1 MNAKMLKGC
10 VAAMAVAGFALAGRA
25 FDASTVA
32 FYPFDDAEPGAS
44 ATDSGVRNAAGAS
57 YNGTATITANAT
69 AQGSVTFSSDA
80 PAKYI
85 FSGLGGVPVA
95 TNVQSLFFNGVMTYT
110 AMTTG
115 KAGANVSFADLST
128 AVSGL
133 DEYTVEFF
141 WKCSEEDTPG
151 LDEVLAIGD
160 FAPSLTLFDGTKKTD
175 GATTGFLGLNIPE
188 QTTSVR
194 LWYDVNPDKAA
205 DVNFLT
211 DSILYNT
218 YVGWKV
224 NTIIDG
230 KWHHVAITHSK
241 TESLTKIY
249 GDYTDQIT
257 PSAKQGKK
265 GLTVENETITES
277 KPLDLGN
284 YVYRGKIACLRVT
297 SRKLTADEFLR
308 ASNAERYFTDL
319 GDTVCHWRF
328 EEPSG
333 TSVGTI
339 ANENPPVDFNALNP
353 NLFWFEGHPLATT
366 YSGEGVVSVDDVFG
380 SDHPAYTNELPN
392 VRPRNVTDGEGRDKV
407 IGPNAGALA
416 VIPSSWQDGKLMG
429 VSLPSGN
436 FRHTA
441 DGSFTVEGFMRFDV
455 EKFKAIGAPVAPKT
469 YPGSIIMQSDTPGT
483 DRGCEWQYRFYMQP
497 NPEGTAWNYLVLAFG
512 GYKMVNGSP
521 TFVENSLGSYSMTS
535 SFARGDWFHVALVYD
550 DKPPYQLKIYFDYEE
565 KSVIDMGENRLRQ
578 IAGNPNIVFGRCAPF
593 LFDEIRVS
601 RRVLQPSEFL
611 HLNKPETGMLIIF
624 R

>member
-10 VAAMAVAGFALAGRA
+10 VTALVVAGLALTSRA

-69 AQGSVTFSSDA
+69 DQGSVTFSSDA

-85 FSGLGGVPVA
+85 FSGLGGIPVA
-95 TNVQSLFFNGVMTYT
+95 TNVQSLLFNGTMAYT
-110 AMTTG
+110 PMSQG
-115 KAGANVSFADLST
+115 KAGANVSFADLGRTLS
-128 AVSGL
+128 AL

-141 WKCSEEDTPG
+141 WKCSAEDTPG
-151 LDEVLAIGD
+151 FESGC
-160 FAPSLTLFDGTKKTD
+160 FAPGLTFFDGTKCPGGLAT
-175 GATTGFLGLNIPE
+175 GAVGLNIPE
-188 QTTSVR
+188 QTTGVR
-194 LWYDVNPDKAA
+194 LWYDVNPDKAS
-205 DVNFLT
+205 DLNFLT
-211 DSILYNT
+211 ESLLYNT
-218 YVGWKV
+218 YAGWKV
-224 NTIIDG
+224 STIIDG

-241 TESLTKIY
+241 GESLTKIY

-339 ANENPPVDFNALNP
+339 VNECAPVDFHALNP
-353 NLFWFEGHPLATT
+353 NLFWFEGYPLATT
-366 YSGEGVVSVDDVFG
+366 YSGEGKVCVDEVFG
-380 SDHPAYTNELPN
+380 DDHPAYTNELPN
-392 VRPRNVTDGEGRDKV
+392 VRPRNVTDGESREKV
-407 IGPNAGALA
+407 IGPNEGALA
-416 VIPSSWQDGKLMG
+416 VTPSSWQEGKLMG

-441 DGSFTVEGFMRFDV
+441 DGSFTVEGFMRFDI
-455 EKFKAIGAPVAPKT
+455 ETFKAIGAPVAPKT
-469 YPGSIIMQSDTPGT
+469 YPGSLIMQADTPGT

-497 NPEGTAWNYLVLAFG
+497 NTEGTDWIYLILAFG
-512 GYKMVNGSP
+512 GYKMVNGAP
-521 TFVENSLGSYSMTS
+521 QFAEESLGSYSMTS
-535 SFARGDWFHVALVYD
+535 SFARGDWFHVAVTYD
-550 DKPPYQLKIYFDYEE
+550 DKPPYQLKIYFDYVE
-565 KSVIDMGENRLRQ
+565 KKVIDMGEYRLRQ
-578 IAGNPNIVFGRCAPF
+578 VAGNPNIVFGRYAPF

-601 RRVLQPSEFL
+601 RRALQPSEFL
-611 HLNKPETGMLIIF
+611 HLNKLNNGLQIIV